1 MPYLINTRLNSA
13 ERKMSE
19 MQCVKIGRMLDET
32 VLVSLVSGITEHLN
46 TWIRAT

>member
-1 MPYLINTRLNSA
+1 MPYLINTRPNSA
-13 ERKMSE
+13 ERKMGE

-32 VLVSLVSGITEHLN
+32 VLVCLVSGITEHLN